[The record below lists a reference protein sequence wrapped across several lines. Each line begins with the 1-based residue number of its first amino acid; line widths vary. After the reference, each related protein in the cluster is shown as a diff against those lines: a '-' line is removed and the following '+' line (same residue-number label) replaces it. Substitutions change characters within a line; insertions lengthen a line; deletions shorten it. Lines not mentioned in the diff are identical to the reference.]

1 MGMPLSAPPPCLRR
15 QVKDSYNVN
24 ALTQLAGEAALLDR
38 DYFRWLVGETIKQR
52 KVRPREQSP
61 PSLRSLGLPPR
72 PRSHPP
78 PRPHRPLTLAP
89 TLTLPLAISPS
100 RQALEAA
107 CKGFGWTWPTSD
119 ANFLLVEVGSA
130 AKAGALYERCRD
142 GGVLVRYWGSRP
154 ELATKLRVT
163 VGTKES
169 VDKFVS
175 IVAQALPSLEGM

>member
-1 MGMPLSAPPPCLRR
+1 MARGRDD
-15 QVKDSYNVN
+15 Q
-24 ALTQLAGEAALLDR
+24 AAE
-38 DYFRWLVGETIKQR
+38 GETTGAASSQLYAASA
-52 KVRPREQSP
+52 SP
-61 PSLRSLGLPPR
+61 LAPAPAR

-78 PRPHRPLTLAP
+78 PRPHRTLTLAP
-89 TLTLPLAISPS
+89 TLTLPLTISPS
-100 RQALEAA
+100 PQALEAA

-175 IVAQALPSLEGM
+175 IVTQALPSLEGM

>member
-52 KVRPREQSP
+52 K
-61 PSLRSLGLPPR
+61 
-72 PRSHPP
+72 
-78 PRPHRPLTLAP
+78 
-89 TLTLPLAISPS
+89 
-100 RQALEAA
+100 ALEAA
-107 CKGFGWTWPTSD
+107 CKGFGWTWPASD

-175 IVAQALPSLEGM
+175 IVTQALPSLEGM